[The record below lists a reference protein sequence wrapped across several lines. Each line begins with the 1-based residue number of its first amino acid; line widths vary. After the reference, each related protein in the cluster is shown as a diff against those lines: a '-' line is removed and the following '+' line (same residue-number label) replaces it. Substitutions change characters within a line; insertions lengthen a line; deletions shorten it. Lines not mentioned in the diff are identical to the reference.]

1 MKCVVWCVA
10 AKKNNIEVHGLRRA
24 PMYIHPRV
32 PVASGPQE
40 ELEVTSRTKGVKR
53 KYKNV
58 E

>member
-1 MKCVVWCVA
+1 MNT

-24 PMYIHPRV
+24 PMYLHPRV

-53 KYKNV
+53 KYKAAT